1 MQWSDVTKAPSP
13 KMLRQFAGL
22 WLVVFGGWAVWRL
35 WHGQT
40 GVWTDVLA
48 IGAVVVGGAGL
59 IAPAVVRPIYIGW
72 MIAAFPIGWTI
83 SKIVIGL
90 MFYLVFTPVAFVFK
104 LMGRDVLHLK
114 RGEASSYWGPKS
126 DARSGKEYMR
136 QY

>member
-22 WLVVFGGWAVWRL
+22 WLVVFGGLALWRM

-48 IGAVVVGGAGL
+48 IGSVVVGGAGL
-59 IAPAVVRPIYIGW
+59 IVPAVVRPIYTGW

-83 SKIVIGL
+83 SKIVIAL
-90 MFYLVFTPVAFVFK
+90 MFYLVFTPVAMVFK
-104 LMGRDVLHLK
+104 LMGRDLLRLK
-114 RGEASSYWGPKS
+114 RRQASSYWGKKS
-126 DARSGKEYMR
+126 DARSGQEYMR

>member
-1 MQWSDVTKAPSP
+1 MQWSDVTKAPPS

-22 WLVVFGGWAVWRL
+22 WLIVFGGLAAWRA

-40 GVWTDVLA
+40 GLLTDVLA

-59 IAPAVVRPIYIGW
+59 IVPAVVRPIYTGW

-83 SKIVIGL
+83 SKIVISL
-90 MFYLVFTPVAFVFK
+90 MFYLVFTPVAIVFK
-104 LMGRDVLHLK
+104 LTGRDVLRRR
-114 RGEASSYWGPKS
+114 RGQASSYWAPKS
-126 DARSGKEYMR
+126 DPRSAQEYMR